1 MKQKRP
7 QEQNKV
13 IIKNRSKPKVRFNTY
28 KPRERMNL
36 TMEEES
42 LPWVG
47 TEPTPWWAVVPDQ
60 LTNKSMEK
68 KNSVTLGLVP
78 VIQA

>member
-1 MKQKRP
+1 MGEGDGAKFQP
-7 QEQNKV
+7 ALWHEV
-13 IIKNRSKPKVRFNTY
+13 GVPEPGSKPKVHFNTY

-47 TEPTPWWAVVPDQ
+47 TEPYPWWAVVPDQ

-68 KNSVTLGLVP
+68 KAV
-78 VIQA
+78 

>member
-1 MKQKRP
+1 
-7 QEQNKV
+7 
-13 IIKNRSKPKVRFNTY
+13 
-28 KPRERMNL
+28 MNL

-47 TEPTPWWAVVPDQ
+47 TEPNPWWAVVPDQ

>member
-28 KPRERMNL
+28 KPRERMIL

-47 TEPTPWWAVVPDQ
+47 TEPNPWWAVVPDQ